1 MRHLKAPRG
10 TGTAAARLRRRGRD
24 VTVNSAVIGG
34 EHERD
39 HERQRHADSLGDLYR
54 ALERASVSPL
64 GEPHLSTRLEYK
76 HSFVRRCN
84 DPLLND
90 KVHRLRILQSTLKDR
105 EGEIAVIDKLLDKPK
120 LTSSD
125 FQEWKRTYTEL
136 FSAEDKKERQPS
148 PLSEPSPA
156 STPEPTP
163 RTPSLS
169 HTHSYIETHV

>member
-1 MRHLKAPRG
+1 
-10 TGTAAARLRRRGRD
+10 
-24 VTVNSAVIGG
+24 V
-34 EHERD
+34 EHERQ
-39 HERQRHADSLGDLYR
+39 HHADSLGDLYR

-64 GEPHLSTRLEYK
+64 GDPRLSTHLEYK

-125 FQEWKRTYTEL
+125 FQEWKRTYMEL

-148 PLSEPSPA
+148 PLPEPSPA